1 MENIKVYL
9 LNIDEVNAYVDK
21 NYFREEFGGEFLES
35 VENLL
40 EEDCRK
46 IIDASRD
53 RRQTSHCQLIRCN
66 NLTRAKAWIS
76 FIQSFCYEKIQR
88 AIH

>member
-21 NYFREEFGGEFLES
+21 NYFREEFRRGEFIES
-35 VENLL
+35 VENLT

-53 RRQTSHCQLIRCN
+53 RFSD
-66 NLTRAKAWIS
+66 
-76 FIQSFCYEKIQR
+76 CYSLKGFEAEFNYDIDSLLNSDR
-88 AIH
+88 YFVRFF

>member
-35 VENLL
+35 VENLT

-46 IIDASRD
+46 IIGATPD
-53 RRQTSHCQLIRCN
+53 RFSD
-66 NLTRAKAWIS
+66 
-76 FIQSFCYEKIQR
+76 CYTLKEFEAEFNYDIDSLLNSDR
-88 AIH
+88 YFLRFF